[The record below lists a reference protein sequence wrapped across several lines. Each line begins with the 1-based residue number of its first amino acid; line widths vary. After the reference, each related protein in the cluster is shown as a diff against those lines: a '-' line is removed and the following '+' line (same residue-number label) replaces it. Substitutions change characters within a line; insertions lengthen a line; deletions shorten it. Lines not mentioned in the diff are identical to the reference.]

1 MICALDECKDIKDV
15 DISLKLSIVK
25 PLHAKWLIEMYNH
38 MISSEGRDVCLNGW
52 EVTGILDAT
61 EKVLDGL
68 QNLDP
73 FHDFDP
79 LAISDSLEEVDG
91 SKSKTERD
99 MYISP
104 FVDNNEELEYE
115 DEDGNMFDVFNEESD
130 DE

>member
-1 MICALDECKDIKDV
+1 MKAKTYV

-38 MISSEGRDVCLNGW
+38 MTSSEGRDVCLKGW
-52 EVTGILDAT
+52 KVAGILDAT
-61 EKVLDGL
+61 EKGLDGL

-73 FHDFDP
+73 FHDIDP
-79 LAISDSLEEVDG
+79 LATSDLLEEVDG
-91 SKSKTERD
+91 NESETERD

-104 FVDNNEELEYE
+104 FVDDNEKSEYK
-115 DEDGNMFDVFNEESD
+115 DKDGSIFYVFNEESD